1 MRLAAIALFISTLAA
16 QPVRQVWIRAK
27 APGSVQPDVH
37 SVDVTERD
45 VIVRSAGISLARLGP
60 LGVSPQLPASAHE
73 YTFHIPLQ
81 PRPATGRHAHIPAS
95 HAGVFVN
102 GVPIPNQFEAT
113 SYRGQ
118 NIWHFDSVNRNANS
132 THATPQPGLLE
143 DLLPDRNRHSPLIG
157 FALDGYPV
165 YGPWTGGARMRS
177 SYQLRQIQ
185 TRDRWPDGTLLAPGQ
200 AGPPVS
206 AEHPLGTFAEDYEYV
221 PGSGDLDEFNGRL
234 AKTPEYPGGTY
245 AYFLSTNE
253 QGQAAFP
260 YLLAH
265 EFYGE
270 YAVPQMPG
278 MLRFRVPGANGKL
291 VRHLEHIHEKPMH
304 VLVISHDRQSFA
316 HIHPEVNEEGIWEV
330 PYTFP
335 HTGRYRVYSDY
346 TPPGGNQRVEHYD
359 VDATGP
365 APRPASPSANPGVT
379 LEYANTV
386 RGGED
391 VELVFLVG
399 ESIRG
404 WQPYLGAWAH
414 VVIAGE
420 GLSSLLHAHP
430 IDGAP
435 PGEAHD
441 HTRTP
446 PPDRVRVAA
455 NFATPGQYKLW
466 FQLQLGAEVV
476 TIPFT
481 LPVAAA
487 ANRRTQQPIP
497 AGATRL
503 RITAHGYEPMRLEI
517 PEGRPVTL
525 AITRTSEGNCG
536 GRIVFPAL
544 GLTHDIPPGGTT
556 LLTLPAQ
563 PKGEVHFTC
572 GMGMYRGSIVA
583 VSAAPSPDPQKTR
596 SASGSPTTRK
606 P

>member
-1 MRLAAIALFISTLAA
+1 MRLLAAALLFSTLAA
-16 QPVRQVWIRAK
+16 QPARQVWIRAK
-27 APGSVQPDVH
+27 APGAAQPDVH
-37 SVDVTERD
+37 SVDITESE
-45 VIVRSAGISLARLGP
+45 VVVRSAGISLAWLGP
-60 LGVSPQLPASAHE
+60 LGVSPQQSAAPRQH
-73 YTFHIPLQ
+73 TFRIPLR
-81 PRPATGRHAHIPAS
+81 PRPATGPHAHIPAS

-102 GVPIPNQFEAT
+102 GVPIPNPFEAA

-118 NIWHFDSVNRNANS
+118 NLWHFDTVAMNAKA
-132 THATPQPGLLE
+132 THAAPRPGLLE
-143 DLLPDRNRHSPLIG
+143 ELLPDRKRHSPLIG

-177 SYQLRQIQ
+177 SYQLRKIQ
-185 TRDRWPDGTLLAPGQ
+185 TRDRWPDGTRLAPGQ

-206 AEHPLGTFAEDYEYV
+206 AEYPLGACAEDYEYV
-221 PGSGDLDEFNGRL
+221 PGSGDLDEYNGRM
-234 AKTPEYPGGTY
+234 ATTPEYPDGTY
-245 AYFLSTNE
+245 AYFLSTNNS
-253 QGQAAFP
+253 GHPAFP

-270 YAVPQMPG
+270 YATPQMPG
-278 MLRFRVPGANGKL
+278 VLRFRVPGKDGKL
-291 VRHLEHIHEKPMH
+291 VRHLEHVHEKPMH
-304 VLVISHDRQSFA
+304 VLVISHDRQTFA
-316 HIHPEVNEEGIWEV
+316 HIHPEVNEQGIWEV
-330 PYTFP
+330 PFTFP
-335 HTGRYRVYSDY
+335 HAGRFRVYSDY

-359 VDATGP
+359 IDATGP
-365 APRPASPSANPGVT
+365 EPHPAPPTANPGVT
-379 LEYANTV
+379 LENADKI
-386 RGGED
+386 RAGED
-391 VELVFLVG
+391 VELVFRVG
-399 ESIRG
+399 DSIRG

-430 IDGAP
+430 IDNAP

-446 PPDRVRVAA
+446 PPDRLRVAA
-455 NFATPGQYKLW
+455 NFAARGQYKLW
-466 FQLQLGAEVV
+466 FQLQLGNDVV

-487 ANRRTQQPIP
+487 RSHVNQQPIP
-497 AGATRL
+497 AGAARL

-517 PEGRPVTL
+517 PPGKPVTL
-525 AITRTSEGNCG
+525 AITRTAEGNCG

-544 GLTHDIPPGGTT
+544 GLSRDIPPGSTA

-563 PKGEVHFTC
+563 PRGEVHFTC

-583 VSAAPSPDPQKTR
+583 VSAAPSPAPQKTR
-596 SASGSPTTRK
+596 SASGNPTTRT